1 MTHARQMIL
10 PFVLLLLLAG
20 VATALDLPKMLG
32 AHPWWS
38 VKVIWIGL
46 TIGLGIF
53 AIGAALKLSG
63 RVTSVGFTVLTIA
76 SYAVATLGKTR
87 FAASYAEDAIAGQMW
102 YFGWIATCAFTA
114 AALLS
119 LFRYWQ
125 QNR

>member
-1 MTHARQMIL
+1 MTHAKQTIL

-20 VATALDLPKMLG
+20 GATALDLPKMLG

-46 TIGLGIF
+46 IIGLVGF
-53 AIGAALKLSG
+53 AVGAGLKLSG
-63 RVTSVGFTVLTIA
+63 RVASGGFTVLAIA
-76 SYAVATLGKTR
+76 SYAVAAVGKTR
-87 FAASYAEDAIAGQMW
+87 FAASFAEDAVAGQMW

-114 AALLS
+114 AAVLS